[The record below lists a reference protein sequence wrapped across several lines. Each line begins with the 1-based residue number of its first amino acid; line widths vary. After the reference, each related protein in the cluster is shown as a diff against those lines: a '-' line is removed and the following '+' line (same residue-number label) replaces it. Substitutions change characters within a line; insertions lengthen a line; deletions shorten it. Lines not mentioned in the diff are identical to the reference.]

1 MRTWMLAT
9 MLVLCVAL
17 PASADEAQL
26 KAEIAALKL
35 ERQALEDRVRKL
47 NDRVTTLE
55 SELGRFAQFA
65 RELREATDRLMRVE
79 GTPLAVR
86 PDPGPSTTP
95 STNPSTSSP
104 FNTTTSGN
112 NNPST
117 TPTTRPTTP
126 GSAGTSGDDPFK
138 TLVKDAPKKLE
149 PLAVG
154 NLPKLPDTIP
164 SPSPRPAGD
173 RAKGTPTTVAMV
185 DMLQLFNALKEKEA
199 IEAGLADLVSNVQFV
214 DQTWAKRVR
223 EYDLDLSLLQ
233 EGTNPY
239 IEKKRQAEAARIER
253 EVALAAAKTRL
264 NRKRGDLLKGLYA
277 KMIEAIGR
285 VSDENGYDM
294 VVFKEGDPEYD
305 KSRTFIDAV
314 TGRMVVQGTDSVDLT
329 EQVVRLMNREFERGS
344 P

>member
-1 MRTWMLAT
+1 MVVFFL
-9 MLVLCVAL
+9 AL
-17 PASADEAQL
+17 PAAADEAQL
-26 KAEIAALKL
+26 KSEIAALKL

-47 NDRVTTLE
+47 NDRVSTLE

-86 PDPGPSTTP
+86 TDPSP

-104 FNTTTSGN
+104 FNTTTAGN
-112 NNPST
+112 NNPTT
-117 TPTTRPTTP
+117 TPSTRPTTP
-126 GSAGTSGDDPFK
+126 SNPGASGDDPFK

-149 PLAVG
+149 PLAIG

-185 DMLQLFNALKEKEA
+185 DMLHLFSSLKEKEA

-223 EYDLDLSLLQ
+223 EYDLDLSLLA
-233 EGTNPY
+233 EGTNAY

-253 EVALAAAKTRL
+253 EVALGAAKTRL
-264 NRKRGDLLKGLYA
+264 NRKRGDLLKGLYS
-277 KMIEAIGR
+277 KMIEGIGR
-285 VSDENGYDM
+285 VSEENGYDM
-294 VVFKEGDPEYD
+294 VVFKENDPDYG
-305 KSRTFIDAV
+305 KSRNFIDAV

-329 EQVVRLMNREFERGS
+329 EQVIRLMNREFERG
-344 P
+344 PTGTP